1 MRFLSIYRAAETGT
15 PPTAEE
21 MAAMGALIEEMT
33 AAGTLIATEGCLPS
47 ALGARVRR
55 SGDDLRVTDGP
66 FTESKELVAGF
77 WIWQVKSMDEAIEWL
92 KRAPFDDDAEIEIRP
107 VFELEDFGAE
117 LTPQA
122 REQEERL
129 RATIEGRK

>member
-21 MAAMGALIEEMT
+21 MAAMQALIEEMT
-33 AAGTLIATEGCLPS
+33 SAGTLIATEGCLPS

-55 SGDDLRVTDGP
+55 TGDELRVTDGP

-77 WIWQVKSMDEAIEWL
+77 ALLEAESKEHAIEL
-92 KRAPFDDDAEIEIRP
+92 TRRFLQVAGDGECEIRA
-107 VFELEDFGAE
+107 LY
-117 LTPQA
+117 
-122 REQEERL
+122 
-129 RATIEGRK
+129 EGSECVPDLALADAASA

>member
-21 MAAMGALIEEMT
+21 MAAMQGLIEEMQAT
-33 AAGTLIATEGCLPS
+33 GALIATEGCLPS

-55 SGDDLRVTDGP
+55 SGDRVSVTDGP

-77 WIWQVKSMDEAIEWL
+77 ALLEAESKEHAIEL
-92 KRAPFDDDAEIEIRP
+92 TRRFLSIAGDGECEIRALFQGDGCVP
-107 VFELEDFGAE
+107 DAALAE
-117 LTPQA
+117 A
-122 REQEERL
+122 
-129 RATIEGRK
+129 ATA